1 MWAVSS
7 PADLHAQ
14 YTVQSSEAKSVTCHQ
29 GDDADME
36 PVWARSH
43 APITL
48 ACVAPG
54 QTPLDR
60 LRPINMGLS
69 WPVSCCRHTMPRH
82 SLLDTARR
90 DHEGRSGLLK
100 EFSR

>member
-69 WPVSCCRHTMPRH
+69 WLCPAVVTPCHATLTGHCT
-82 SLLDTARR
+82 
-90 DHEGRSGLLK
+90 EGS
-100 EFSR
+100 